1 MHCLVS
7 TLCWSCVRD
16 VFENCVRACALE
28 SCVFENHT
36 NVTKYKNRYEHI
48 GMFDAASTAR
58 ALVLGALNRYPVIA
72 YPRFQINSLLAFY
85 NLMPRTYDALM
96 LLSANSDPCTDV
108 PFEALA
114 LFSCAGK
121 IWSYL

>member
-1 MHCLVS
+1 MSFVYPSHH
-7 TLCWSCVRD
+7 TL
-16 VFENCVRACALE
+16 EHHTLE
-28 SCVFENHT
+28 QPEHHT
-36 NVTKYKNRYEHI
+36 LEHRYEHI